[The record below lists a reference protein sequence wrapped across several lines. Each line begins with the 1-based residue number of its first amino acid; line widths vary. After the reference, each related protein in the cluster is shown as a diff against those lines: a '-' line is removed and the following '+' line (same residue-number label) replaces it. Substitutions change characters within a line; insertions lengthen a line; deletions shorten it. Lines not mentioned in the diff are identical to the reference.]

1 MQVQMIRFALIGD
14 GYIATFHRQAI
25 KSVGGDLVRLYD
37 PKYDKAEYRT
47 AGGVKIWKGG
57 LDPKFFV
64 GIDYVVICS
73 PSQFHRKQLKYGLT
87 YSRGHTQFIVEKP
100 YRLPWEDKIDNDR
113 INVVLQLRYLPSLP
127 EKAKRVRI
135 TAVRD
140 PQYFESWK
148 GDARLTGGLL
158 HMIFIHYIDLAQ
170 QLDADFEGVVLSEG
184 EQRREIWVTEQLKI
198 DIFNADMRDLYSRMY
213 QDIIQGGGVKP
224 SDVEYLHWT
233 MERNSDIYGY
243 GKNGVGKRIVIP
255 RELL

>member
-1 MQVQMIRFALIGD
+1 
-14 GYIATFHRQAI
+14 
-25 KSVGGDLVRLYD
+25 
-37 PKYDKAEYRT
+37 
-47 AGGVKIWKGG
+47 
-57 LDPKFFV
+57 
-64 GIDYVVICS
+64 
-73 PSQFHRKQLKYGLT
+73 
-87 YSRGHTQFIVEKP
+87 
-100 YRLPWEDKIDNDR
+100 
-113 INVVLQLRYLPSLP
+113 
-127 EKAKRVRI
+127 
-135 TAVRD
+135 
-140 PQYFESWK
+140 
-148 GDARLTGGLL
+148 
-158 HMIFIHYIDLAQ
+158 MIFIHYIDLAQ